1 MINSKNSRGLEA
13 FVRFADK
20 SSSIGVW
27 VLAVVMAFMIG
38 LQFFK

>member
-1 MINSKNSRGLEA
+1 MINCKNSRGLEA

-20 SSSIGVW
+20 FSYIGVW
-27 VLAVVMAFMIG
+27 VLAVVMAFIIG